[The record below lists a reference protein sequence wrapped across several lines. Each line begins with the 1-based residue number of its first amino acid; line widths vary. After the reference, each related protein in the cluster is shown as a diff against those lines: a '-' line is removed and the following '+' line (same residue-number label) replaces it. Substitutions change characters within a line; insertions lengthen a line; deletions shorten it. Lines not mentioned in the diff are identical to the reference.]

1 MEKILASKKTLIIL
15 AALVVVAIAVFIFL
29 STRSEAVGKVG
40 NESITKDD
48 LYTFFVD
55 QNGEKAVD
63 TLITQNLIEQEVKKE
78 GVSVTQKEIDE
89 EMKNLVEAYGGQAA
103 FDQTLMQSGLTQELL
118 EKDMKTNLEIKK
130 LLKPQIKIT
139 EEEMQTY
146 FDENKESFAKAK
158 EVNASHILVED
169 EKTAKEVKA
178 KLDKGEDF
186 AELAKEYSKDGSAQ
200 TGGEL
205 GFFGEGAM
213 VPEFEEAA
221 FSMKVGEISEPVKS
235 QFGYHIIKVNE
246 IQEATEANFKDSK
259 EQIEN
264 LLFDQKIATE
274 YPTWLEKKQEEYDI
288 KNYLSEDKKEP
299 AATEETKK

>member
-15 AALVVVAIAVFIFL
+15 AALVVVAIAVFIFI

-40 NESITKDD
+40 SESITKDD
-48 LYTFFVD
+48 LYTYFVD

-63 TLITQNLIEQEVKKE
+63 TLITQSLIEQEVKKE

-118 EKDMKTNLEIKK
+118 EKDMKTNLEIEK

-158 EVNASHILVED
+158 EVNASHILVDD

-200 TGGEL
+200 SGGEL

-213 VPEFEEAA
+213 VPEFEEVA

-246 IQEATEANFKDSK
+246 IQEASEANFKDSK
-259 EQIEN
+259 EQIED

-274 YPTWLEKKQEEYDI
+274 YPTWLDKKEEEYDM
-288 KNYLSEDKKEP
+288 KNYLSEDEKEP

>member
-15 AALVVVAIAVFIFL
+15 AALIVAAIAVFIFL

-40 NESITKDD
+40 NESITKED

-78 GVSVTQKEIDE
+78 GVSVTQKEIDG
-89 EMKNLVEAYGGQAA
+89 EMKNLIDAYGGQAA

-118 EKDMKTNLEIKK
+118 EKDMKTNLEIEK

-158 EVNASHILVED
+158 EVNASHILVDD

-200 TGGEL
+200 SGGEL

-259 EQIEN
+259 EQIEG

-274 YPTWLEKKQEEYDI
+274 YPTWLDKKKEEYDI
-288 KNYLSEDKKEP
+288 KNYLSEDEKEP
-299 AATEETKK
+299 ATTEETKE

>member
-1 MEKILASKKTLIIL
+1 MKKIFASKTTLIIL

-29 STRSEAVGKVG
+29 STKGGAVGKVG
-40 NESITKDD
+40 SESITKDD
-48 LYTFFVD
+48 LYAFFVD

-63 TLITQNLIEQEVKKE
+63 TLLTQNLIEQEVKKE
-78 GVSVTQKEIDE
+78 GVSVTQKDIDE
-89 EMKNLVEAYGGQAA
+89 EMKNLVEAYGGQTA
-103 FDQTLMQSGLTQELL
+103 FDQTLMQSGLTQDLL
-118 EKDMKTNLEIKK
+118 EKDMKTNLEIEK

-158 EVNASHILVED
+158 EVNASHILVAD

-186 AELAKEYSKDGSAQ
+186 AKLAKEYSTDGSAQ
-200 TGGEL
+200 SGGEL

-246 IQEATEANFKDSK
+246 IHEATEANFKNSK
-259 EQIEN
+259 KQIEDA
-264 LLFDQKIATE
+264 LFDQKIATE
-274 YPTWLEKKQEEYDI
+274 YPTWLEKKKEEYKV
-288 KNYLSEDKKEP
+288 KNYLSKDEKESTT
-299 AATEETKK
+299 TEETKK